1 LFCRTCNPVM
11 VEAFLAHPGGYLA
24 PLLQV
29 IARLTRIDNT
39 SCPIVTVLDVAIDRE
54 KRYSGGCASSKR

>member
-1 LFCRTCNPVM
+1 M